1 MVKKR
6 KRVKK
11 IYPLK
16 KKKFLIFQKK
26 DYNEMQEDRLDRSNV
41 KCLVIH
47 PIFHPNK
54 GPEGELYLAE
64 EAIGLTKSL
73 GWGVAKG
80 PFWK

>member
-1 MVKKR
+1 
-6 KRVKK
+6 
-11 IYPLK
+11 
-16 KKKFLIFQKK
+16 
-26 DYNEMQEDRLDRSNV
+26 MQEDRLDRSNV